1 MLGSETRYLPLEKLV
16 LVLLTASRKLPHYF
30 QSHQAVV
37 FIEYPL
43 KALLRKAYFS
53 GRILTWSVELSQYE
67 IDYQPQTAIKGQ
79 VLGDFIAEFSPT
91 VAPPP
96 PQGPFPNELVPEAM
110 KLPTEKAKAPA
121 RQDLDE
127 WK

>member
-1 MLGSETRYLPLEKLV
+1 M
-16 LVLLTASRKLPHYF
+16 
-30 QSHQAVV
+30 
-37 FIEYPL
+37 
-43 KALLRKAYFS
+43 
-53 GRILTWSVELSQYE
+53 ELSQYE

-91 VAPPP
+91 VATPP
-96 PQGPFPNELVPEAM
+96 PQGPFLNELVPEAM

-121 RQDLDE
+121 RQDLDK